1 MMIFDLPDPSNFNGA
16 SLAYLGDAVLELI
29 TRQYLMTKGVND
41 VGQLNR
47 MALEYVR
54 ATAQS
59 EAVERILPYLS
70 EDETAV
76 FKRGRN
82 THGISIPHSA
92 SAGQYRR
99 ATGLEALFGYLYIKS
114 ENDRMKEL
122 YQIGFCSSDDDGNK
136 E

>member
-1 MMIFDLPDPSNFNGA
+1 MIFDLPDPSNFNGA